1 MTLEIV
7 TGNRVRMS
15 ALGAKRCPILAGK
28 LGTVVGG
35 SVYNNSV
42 SVRFDGNKSS
52 ITLHQSYLEVMS
64 PHDREP
70 DPIGNPPSSMSG
82 TNK

>member
-1 MTLEIV
+1 MTLEIAI
-7 TGNRVRMS
+7 GNRVGMS
-15 ALGAKRCPILAGK
+15 ALGAERCPGLAGK
-28 LGTVVGG
+28 LGTVIGG

-52 ITLHQSYLEVMS
+52 ITLHQSYLEVIS

-70 DPIGNPPSSMSG
+70 DPIGSPPSSMSG

>member
-1 MTLEIV
+1 MTLEIAI
-7 TGNRVRMS
+7 GSRVRLS
-15 ALGAKRCPILAGK
+15 ALGADRCPSLAGR
-28 LGTVVGG
+28 LGSIVGG

-64 PHDREP
+64 LHDREP